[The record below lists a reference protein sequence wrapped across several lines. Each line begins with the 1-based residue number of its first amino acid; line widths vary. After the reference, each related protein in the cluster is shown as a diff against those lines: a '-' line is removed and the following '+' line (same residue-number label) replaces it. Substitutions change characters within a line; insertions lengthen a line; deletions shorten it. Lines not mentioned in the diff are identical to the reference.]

1 MTVRGESLD
10 VELPQLTQLRHKMER
25 VGWLRRVNRL
35 LAARRNSEDAVEVS
49 LQDIRGLLREGVN
62 LAPHRNVES
71 RAGQLQQL
79 LVDCERRD
87 DWAAE
92 ALKAK

>member
-1 MTVRGESLD
+1 
-10 VELPQLTQLRHKMER
+10 MER
-25 VGWLRRVNRL
+25 VGWLRKVSKL
-35 LAARRNSEDAVEVS
+35 LAARRDAEETVEAS
-49 LQDIRGLLREGVN
+49 LQDIRSLLREGVN

-79 LVDCERRD
+79 LVDCEKHE